1 MRIPSFLRAAPSAFL
16 SRMTFTAALVASQ
29 LMTPAYAAL
38 QDEIQVYDDS
48 INDPG
53 EFGLELHVN
62 TTPRGIATP
71 SYPGEKVSLHGWR
84 LTPEFSWGLT
94 RTVELG
100 LYVPT
105 VLDANGT
112 YQLAGL
118 KGRVKWLPIRP
129 EGDDGIGWFA
139 GFNFE
144 LAQVRAEYDPARV
157 GTESKLI
164 LGHRSQNGFL
174 GFNLNIGNEIEGPNS
189 GDRPDIEY
197 AFKGMRELGSGWSA
211 GAEYYIGTGAIGRPL
226 PSDQQE
232 RRFFLIAEID
242 RKPWEFHF
250 GIGKGLTSATDDLT
264 LKFIAE
270 IPVNLLR

>member
-1 MRIPSFLRAAPSAFL
+1 MRLKPLRSLPARLGTPLLLA
-16 SRMTFTAALVASQ
+16 AALSVSLA
-29 LMTPAYAAL
+29 TPPAQAAL

-105 VLDANGT
+105 VLDAQGQ
-112 YQLAGL
+112 YQLAGI

-129 EGDDGIGWFA
+129 EGDDGIGWFT
-139 GFNFE
+139 GFNVE
-144 LAQVRAEYDPARV
+144 LSQSRAEYDPARLS
-157 GTESKLI
+157 TESKWI
-164 LGHRSQNGFL
+164 LGHRSLNGFI

-189 GDRPDIEY
+189 GDRPEVEY

-211 GAEYYIGTGAIGRPL
+211 GAEYYLGTGAVGHTL
-226 PSDQQE
+226 PADQQD
-232 RRFFLIAEID
+232 RRVFLIAELD

-250 GIGKGLTSATDDLT
+250 GIGSGLTSATDNLT
-264 LKFIAE
+264 VKFIAE
-270 IPVNLLR
+270 IPMNLLH